1 MDNHLDR
8 EFARSVE
15 ELYPRL
21 HRAMRAYLAGS
32 SVDAEDLLQE
42 TFMKAY
48 LNLDSFRE
56 DASMYTWLYSIAR
69 NLAIDEFR
77 KRKYEKLLSNTPIEE
92 FEVSNDNSVDDKE
105 STAHQVL
112 MMRKAIAQLPEL
124 LRSIVVMK
132 TIDGL
137 SYPEIAEITELNVDT
152 IKNRMFRA
160 RKELATILKQMG
172 IERS

>member
-8 EFARSVE
+8 EFARSIE

-92 FEVSNDNSVDDKE
+92 FEVSNDDSDDDKE
-105 STAHQVL
+105 SIDQQVL

-137 SYPEIAEITELNVDT
+137 SYPEIADITELNEDT

-160 RKELATILKQMG
+160 RKELANTLKQMG